1 MLRETSSLT
10 SNSIKKKKKKPYK
23 IFVERNIKNKVEIFL
38 F

>member
-10 SNSIKKKKKKPYK
+10 SNSIKKKKPYK

>member
-10 SNSIKKKKKKPYK
+10 SNSIKKKKKPYK
-23 IFVERNIKNKVEIFL
+23 IFVERNIKNKIEIFL